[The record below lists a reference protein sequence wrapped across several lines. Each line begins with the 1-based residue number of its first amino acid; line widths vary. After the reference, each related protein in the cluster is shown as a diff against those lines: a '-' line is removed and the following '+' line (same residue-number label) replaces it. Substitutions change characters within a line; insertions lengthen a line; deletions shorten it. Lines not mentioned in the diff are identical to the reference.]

1 MSSAL
6 PSRFTTVARLLT
18 PGSALSLPAAFAE
31 QLSSLYGLVQR
42 SSYVF
47 GSPLGTVAHENRS
60 HPLPR
65 FVYFGPHAS
74 EASVRL
80 AFLAGF
86 DHRDLRG
93 TLALLHFIE
102 ALALEPEIGHGLSFS
117 LFPLVDVLGFARA
130 QEGRR
135 LAGENWTRTTAPEL
149 SLLEKDA
156 RLRNYH
162 GFVRLEMTG
171 DDAVTVRLRTAPS
184 VEHPTPAVEF
194 ITSDEIA
201 PFPVR
206 WETASTIPVTDGPRT
221 VADDLAF
228 SPFELTLR
236 LPAAWSAELTR
247 EAAAS
252 ILRRFVVRYRG
263 FMAYGQHL

>member
-1 MSSAL
+1 MSPVR
-6 PSRFTTVARLLT
+6 PSRFATVARSLA

-47 GSPLGTVAHENRS
+47 GSPLGTVVHAGCA

-65 FVYFGPHAS
+65 FVYFGPHAA

-93 TLALLHFIE
+93 TLALLHFVE
-102 ALALEPEIGHGLSFS
+102 ALALDPEIGHGLNFS
-117 LFPLVDVLGFARA
+117 LFPLVDVLGFAHA
-130 QEGRR
+130 QDGRS
-135 LAGENWTRTTAPEL
+135 LARENWTRRAAPEL
-149 SLLEKDA
+149 DLLEKDA
-156 RLRNYH
+156 RLRGYH

-171 DDAVTVRLRTAPS
+171 DDTVHVRLRTVPS
-184 VEHPTPAVEF
+184 AEHPTPTVEF

-206 WETASTIPVTDGPRT
+206 WETSSHAPVTDGPLSL
-221 VADDLAF
+221 ADDLAF
-228 SPFELTLR
+228 QPFELTLR
-236 LPAAWSAELTR
+236 LPAAWSPELTR

-252 ILRRFVVRYRG
+252 ILKRFVLRYRG